1 MRKEVDQILDLI
13 LEFVNI
19 PVPVINLNRSF
30 NYFSLLLVIDFVLIL
45 SSTILKRLFYY
56 VA

>member
-1 MRKEVDQILDLI
+1 MRKKVDQILDLI